1 MLIILEGA
9 RGTGK
14 SSVAYKLRQRLKHS
28 TLINPTGFH
37 EDGEVGLNKI
47 SNYYDG
53 MFELFHKWKSK
64 MSGYTTILD
73 RFFPTE
79 MVFSF
84 LYKEYDFHQKF
95 KSLCKLLPTLDD
107 EIYIF
112 FFTVS
117 DKDVLKER
125 LKRDKIPFA
134 QVEESVEESLK
145 QQDSY
150 YKYIDELKR
159 HIDWDGEGSVKLI
172 EIDTVHMNQ
181 EEVNEFVLRRIK
193 KE

>member
-9 RGTGK
+9 RGAGK

-37 EDGEVGLNKI
+37 EDGDEGLAKI
-47 SNYYDG
+47 SNYYEGIFD
-53 MFELFHKWKSK
+53 LLYKWKARVSD
-64 MSGYTTILD
+64 YTTILD

-79 MVFSF
+79 MVFSS

-107 EIYIF
+107 DIYIF

-117 DKDVLKER
+117 NKDTLKER
-125 LKRDKIPFA
+125 LNRDKIQFG

-145 QQDSY
+145 QQDAY
-150 YKYIDELKR
+150 FKYINKLKEYA
-159 HIDWDGEGSVKLI
+159 DFLNWKNLKLI
-172 EIDTVHMNQ
+172 EIDTAHMDQ
-181 EEVNEFVLRRIK
+181 DEVAGFVFRQIQND
-193 KE
+193 